1 MRDGTAQL
9 RLDRRLAR
17 RRGWITQDELEK
29 ELAALP
35 DVADKAELLDLPSP
49 PSDPEDESE
58 TPQLAS
64 EPEGGSGLH

>member
-35 DVADKAELLDLPSP
+35 DVADKAELLDLPGP

-64 EPEGGSGLH
+64 EPEGGPGLH